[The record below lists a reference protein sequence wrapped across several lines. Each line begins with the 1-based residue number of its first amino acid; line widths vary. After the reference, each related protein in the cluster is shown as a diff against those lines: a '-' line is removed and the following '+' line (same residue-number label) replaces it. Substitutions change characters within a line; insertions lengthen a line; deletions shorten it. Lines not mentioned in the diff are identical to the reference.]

1 MTIDA
6 DPRLLQPR
14 SWTVVQATWAEQLL
28 ATAPPGAVLDL
39 CCGAGQIG
47 LLVAHRTG
55 RRLVA
60 VDHDPVAVAQTR
72 ENAVRAGLAER
83 IEVRCCG
90 VESALDASESFA
102 AIIADPPWV
111 THAEVTRFPE
121 DPPGAIDGGSDGLG
135 IARRCVEAMAQHLR
149 PGGHGLLQ
157 LGSRSQAWALD
168 IPKALTRKEIRT
180 YDRGCLMRLDRR

>member
-1 MTIDA
+1 MTIMRTGLGDTATHEFGELTIDA

-60 VDHDPVAVAQTR
+60 VRTNERAAASLGISVVGVKPYAFAVSAGIAAVA
-72 ENAVRAGLAER
+72 AVAEPGAEVADPLAGLA
-83 IEVRCCG
+83 
-90 VESALDASESFA
+90 
-102 AIIADPPWV
+102 
-111 THAEVTRFPE
+111 
-121 DPPGAIDGGSDGLG
+121 
-135 IARRCVEAMAQHLR
+135 
-149 PGGHGLLQ
+149 
-157 LGSRSQAWALD
+157 
-168 IPKALTRKEIRT
+168 
-180 YDRGCLMRLDRR
+180 